1 MAKDP
6 LEPDAAMSGMSG
18 SEGAG
23 SWQHD
28 PATRLPHQTDMP
40 DGTQTNGQRLKRLR
54 MRRRWDQR
62 KLAEVT
68 GYSLSAVRK
77 FEQGQR
83 SLDRAEVILAFS
95 KALDCHPTEITGQ
108 PYTPRDSDCE
118 GQAAI
123 ASVGAVRRALLRHG
137 RPSRPTEQE
146 AAEVDLSSLR
156 ERVAAANG
164 HRQSASLAKLG
175 GLLPALLR
183 DIQVAVDVFTGDQR
197 REAYDLLASGYE
209 CAMQYLYKLGH
220 SSDATLATE
229 RVLRSAEQTED
240 PLRVLSARWY
250 DAGELLTIGEHE
262 EAGAII
268 DDALTALGAMST
280 DSPERVSLTGAFHLK
295 ASLNCARA
303 TDGKAAERHLK
314 KAEEQAGLLGEDR
327 NDFELQFGP
336 TNCAIWSVSLPVEMG
351 QGQAAVRRAEQ
362 ITQSLPKQYAP
373 ERRSHHYIDV
383 GRAYYYNGQHD
394 KALES
399 FVNAERLAPQATR
412 MHAGVRET
420 THAMLNSHR
429 RTALFEF
436 GMRLGVV

>member
-1 MAKDP
+1 M
-6 LEPDAAMSGMSG
+6 
-18 SEGAG
+18 
-23 SWQHD
+23 
-28 PATRLPHQTDMP
+28 PHQTDMP
-40 DGTQTNGQRLKRLR
+40 EGAQTNGQRLKRLR

-62 KLAEVT
+62 KLAEAT

-83 SLDRAEVILAFS
+83 SLDRADLILAFS

-108 PYTPRDSDCE
+108 PYTPPDSDID

-123 ASVGAVRRALLRHG
+123 ASIGAVRRALLRHG
-137 RPSRPTEQE
+137 RPSRPTDQE
-146 AAEVDLSSLR
+146 VAEVDLPTLQD
-156 ERVAAANG
+156 RVATANRY
-164 HRQSASLAKLG
+164 RQGASLAKLG
-175 GLLPALLR
+175 ELLPALLR
-183 DIQVAVDVFTGDQR
+183 DLQVAADVCIGDQR
-197 REAYDLLASGYE
+197 REAYDLLASAYE
-209 CAMQYLYKLGH
+209 CGMQYLYKLGR

-229 RVLRSAEQTED
+229 RVLWSAEQTED

-250 DAGELLTIGEHE
+250 DAGEFLSIGEHD

-268 DDALTALGAMST
+268 DDALTALGTMRA
-280 DSPERVSLTGAFHLK
+280 DSPEKVSLTGAFHLK
-295 ASLNCARA
+295 ASLNHARA
-303 TDGKAAERHLK
+303 TDSEAAERHLE
-314 KAEEQAGLLGEDR
+314 KAKQQAELLGDDR

-351 QGQAAVRRAEQ
+351 RGQEAVRRAERV
-362 ITQSLPKQYAP
+362 TRSLPAQYAP

-394 KALES
+394 EALGA
-399 FVNAERLAPQATR
+399 FVKAERLAPQATR

-420 THAMLNSHR
+420 THTMLNATR